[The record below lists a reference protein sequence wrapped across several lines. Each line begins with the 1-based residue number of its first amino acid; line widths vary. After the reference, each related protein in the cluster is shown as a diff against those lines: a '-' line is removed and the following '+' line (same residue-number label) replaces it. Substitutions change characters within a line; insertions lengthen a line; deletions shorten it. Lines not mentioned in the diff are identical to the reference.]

1 MSFLKKY
8 WYLLL
13 VTIITVGIGVV
24 AYLTSIKL
32 EQRQPVA
39 PTVPQVSPKATDINC
54 KIVFTL
60 GTHTPTPTCAPRPRC
75 LNGDEFPECAN
86 MGVPAPLPPGGW
98 YCPVTPTPTPTP
110 TVTPTGTPGPTS
122 TPTPTTPANN
132 TKPVCVDL
140 TVEPAIGTVPYTVTL
155 TCTGRDEDGDI
166 TAAEFTMPD
175 GSKKLVEQNVGSP
188 GSLTTTY
195 TVTTSGAYSFSCQ
208 VRDNNNAWISSDA
221 CRISTGPTAPPGS
234 TATPAP
240 LAVNP
245 TPKVP
250 VAGVPSVLGASVVAG
265 GILLLLLGL
274 AF

>member
-1 MSFLKKY
+1 M
-8 WYLLL
+8 L
-13 VTIITVGIGVV
+13 VTIITIGIGVV

-32 EQRQPVA
+32 EQQAPVA
-39 PTVPQVSPKATDINC
+39 PTVPQDVPQAVNTAC
-54 KIVFTL
+54 KLIFTL
-60 GTHTPTPTCAPRPRC
+60 GTDSTPTPTVVGSSP
-75 LNGDEFPECAN
+75 
-86 MGVPAPLPPGGW
+86 
-98 YCPVTPTPTPTP
+98 TPTPTPTP
-110 TVTPTGTPGPTS
+110 TGTPGPTA

-132 TKPVCVDL
+132 TKPECTSL
-140 TVEPAIGTVPYTVTL
+140 AVEPATGTVPYTVTL
-155 TCTGRDEDGDI
+155 TCTGKDIDGDI

-195 TVTTSGAYSFSCQ
+195 TVITGGAYSFSCQ
-208 VRDNNNAWISSDA
+208 VRDNNNAWISSNA
-221 CRISTGPTAPPGS
+221 CRISTGPTAPPGA

-250 VAGVPSVLGASVVAG
+250 VAGVPSILGASVVAG

>member
-8 WYLLL
+8 WYLML
-13 VTIITVGIGVV
+13 VTIITVGIGIV
-24 AYLTSIKL
+24 AYLTSTKL
-32 EQRQPVA
+32 EQQQPVA
-39 PTVPQVSPKATDINC
+39 PTVPQVTPKATDIDC

-60 GTHTPTPTCAPRPRC
+60 GV
-75 LNGDEFPECAN
+75 DS
-86 MGVPAPLPPGGW
+86 
-98 YCPVTPTPTPTP
+98 TPTPTPTGGPSP
-110 TVTPTGTPGPTS
+110 TPTPTGGPS
-122 TPTPTTPANN
+122 PTPTPTTSANN
-132 TKPVCVDL
+132 TKPECTDL
-140 TVEPAIGTVPYTVTL
+140 TVEPATGTVPYTVTL
-155 TCTGRDEDGDI
+155 TCTGKDTDGDI

-245 TPKVP
+245 TPRVP
-250 VAGVPSVLGASVVAG
+250 VAGVPSVLGASVIAG

-274 AF
+274 VF

>member
-8 WYLLL
+8 WYLML

-24 AYLTSIKL
+24 AYLTSTKL
-32 EQRQPVA
+32 EQQQPVA
-39 PTVPQVSPKATDINC
+39 PTVPQVTPKATDINC
-54 KIVFTL
+54 KLIFSLDVDN
-60 GTHTPTPTCAPRPRC
+60 TPTPSPTPT
-75 LNGDEFPECAN
+75 
-86 MGVPAPLPPGGW
+86 GGIT
-98 YCPVTPTPTPTP
+98 PTLTPTDGITPSPTPTGTSGPTPTP
-110 TVTPTGTPGPTS
+110 S
-122 TPTPTTPANN
+122 PTPVANN
-132 TKPVCVDL
+132 TQPVCVEL
-140 TVEPAIGTVPYTVTL
+140 TVQPATGTVPYTVTL
-155 TCTGRDEDGDI
+155 TCTGKDTDGDI

-188 GSLTTTY
+188 GSITTTY

-208 VRDNNNAWISSDA
+208 VRDNNNSWVSNEA
-221 CRISTGPTAPPGS
+221 CRVSTGPTPPPGS

-240 LAVNP
+240 LAANP

-250 VAGVPSVLGASVVAG
+250 VAGVPSILGASVVAG

>member
-1 MSFLKKY
+1 M
-8 WYLLL
+8 L

-24 AYLTSIKL
+24 AYLTSTKL

-39 PTVPQVSPKATDINC
+39 PTVPQVTPKATDINC
-54 KIVFTL
+54 KLVFTL
-60 GTHTPTPTCAPRPRC
+60 GT
-75 LNGDEFPECAN
+75 D
-86 MGVPAPLPPGGW
+86 
-98 YCPVTPTPTPTP
+98 TPTPTPTATP
-110 TVTPTGTPGPTS
+110 GPSPTPTPTTPGPTSTPTPTATPGPTS

-132 TKPVCVDL
+132 TKPVCVSL
-140 TVEPAIGTVPYTVTL
+140 TVMPATGTVPYTVTL
-155 TCTGRDEDGDI
+155 TCTGRDDDGDI

-208 VRDNNNAWISSDA
+208 VRDNNNVWISSDA
-221 CRISTGPTAPPGS
+221 CRISTGPTSAPGA

-240 LAVNP
+240 IAVNP

-274 AF
+274 AL